1 MIWYKNEVQRL
12 EKERAELTYDPRLLF
27 YGSSSIRLWDTL
39 YDDFAEYQPVNLG
52 FGGSTLAACDWFFD
66 RLVAP
71 FKPESIIVYAGDN
84 DLGDGRHPEEV
95 FIFFQQL
102 VSRIRRQF
110 GAIPLAYISIKPSIT
125 RWNILDSI
133 RYANKIIEEEV
144 RRQDG
149 NLHFINVYTRMT
161 DNAGYPKR
169 EFLDPDGLHI
179 NPKGY
184 RLWKEIIGP
193 TYPSSNHEPD
203 RYHPHEPG
211 ISQMV

>member
-1 MIWYKNEVQRL
+1 MIWYENEVQRL
-12 EKERAELTYDPRLLF
+12 EKERTELKYDPKLLF
-27 YGSSSIRLWDTL
+27 YGSSSIRLWETL
-39 YDDFAEYQPVNLG
+39 YEDFADRKPVNLG

-71 FKPESIIVYAGDN
+71 FHPESMIVYAGDN

-102 VSRIRRQF
+102 VSRTRRQF
-110 GAIPLAYISIKPSIT
+110 GHIPLAFISIKPSIS
-125 RWNILDSI
+125 RWNIVDSI
-133 RYANKIIEEEV
+133 RYANKIIEEEIK
-144 RRQDG
+144 RQAD

-179 NPKGY
+179 NEKGY
-184 RLWKEIIGP
+184 ALWKGIIRQYLSTTNP
-193 TYPSSNHEPD
+193 
-203 RYHPHEPG
+203 
-211 ISQMV
+211 